1 MFSSFPRKGIQYLVG
16 STNNIKV
23 KKRYKMKS
31 KKSKKGNRVFKRNPG
46 AKHWTF
52 RVIRKGRT
60 VYFNLGDNI
69 DVALSKADEIDA
81 YLFFNSLE
89 DAEVEYNPNKS
100 KGKAAPATAVLRSP
114 TLGEII
120 DFLEAQKNVVG
131 ITHRTFQCYR
141 RALYRIT
148 GLTDEEARALPLKKL
163 TKKMIRDVKSASVQR
178 IKDVVAL
185 AEKKRSYNTLLKNAK
200 SVFSNTAMAYYP
212 DSWSFEGLSYL
223 RKEIFFNRVKKSYTL
238 PETSLII
245 KTFDLMNRLES
256 IDHDKFVIMAMALH
270 FGMRR
275 KEIFYA
281 KRDWFD
287 IDDERCVILIKSE
300 GKFRTKNGMDGYT
313 AGKPAFGSKI
323 LDQSAGFDFLVTDRA
338 RQAEKTMKSLLDDMR
353 AIGWT
358 RQSPLHELRKLYG
371 SYIATT
377 EGLYVAQSYLRHT
390 SPAVTSQYYAKLM
403 PSKDMLACWAA

>member
-1 MFSSFPRKGIQYLVG
+1 
-16 STNNIKV
+16 
-23 KKRYKMKS
+23 MKS
-31 KKSKKGNRVFKRNPG
+31 IKTKKGNRLFKRSPN

-52 RVIRKGRT
+52 RAIRNHKT
-60 VYFNLGDNI
+60 VYFNLGSDL
-69 DVALSKADEIDA
+69 DVAMGKADEIDA
-81 YLFFNSLE
+81 FLLFNSLE
-89 DAEVEYNPNKS
+89 DAVFKYNPNKRT
-100 KGKAAPATAVLRSP
+100 PATDVLRSP

-120 DFLEAQKNVVG
+120 DFLETQKNVIG
-131 ITHRTFQCYR
+131 IAHRTFQCYR
-141 RALYRIT
+141 RALYRVT
-148 GLTDEEARALPLKKL
+148 GLSDEGARALPLKKL
-163 TKKMIRDVKSASVQR
+163 TKKMIRDVKSTSVQG
-178 IKDVVAL
+178 IADVVEL

-212 DSWSFEGLSYL
+212 DSWSFEGLGHI
-223 RKEIFFNRVKKSYTL
+223 KNEIFFNRVKKNYTL
-238 PETSLII
+238 PDTLLIT
-245 KTFDLMNRLES
+245 KTFDLMNS
-256 IDHDKFVIMAMALH
+256 YSGDKFAIMAMALH

-323 LDQSAGFDFLVTDRA
+323 LNQSDGFDFLVTDRA

-353 AIGWT
+353 AIGWV

-371 SYIATT
+371 SYLATT